1 MKLASIAALLVV
13 LSGCDG
19 YEAYRN
25 SPNQQVVDYGTCKA
39 GGMRAYLNGYA
50 EVSCAPPEEN
60 EELRP

>member
-19 YEAYRN
+19 YETYRN
-25 SPNQQVVDYGTCKA
+25 SPSQQVIDYSTCKA

-50 EVSCAPPEEN
+50 EVRCAPPEDNKEP
-60 EELRP
+60 RP